1 MVIFYIKNKNDTFK
15 LFSMKTKKM
24 SIKKKKVFFQSSN
37 RLMNK
42 NKNNKVYIKDIN
54 KLLFKQ

>member
-54 KLLFKQ
+54 KLLFK

>member
-24 SIKKKKVFFQSSN
+24 SIKNKKVFFQSSN

-54 KLLFKQ
+54 KLLFK

>member
-15 LFSMKTKKM
+15 LFSMKKKKM

-54 KLLFKQ
+54 KLLFK